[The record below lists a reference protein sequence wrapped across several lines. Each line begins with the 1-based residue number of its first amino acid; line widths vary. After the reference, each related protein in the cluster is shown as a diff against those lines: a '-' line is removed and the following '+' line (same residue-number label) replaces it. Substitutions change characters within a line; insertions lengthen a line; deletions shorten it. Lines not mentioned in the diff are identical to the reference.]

1 MTRGTDEL
9 RRSEDSLNGCAAD
22 DHCVHR
28 VAQASRT
35 WRCHVEG
42 TTRRGKASI
51 GAHTGVKPG
60 RHVLGREHSSTS
72 VYLFVTF
79 LSALARMVMP
89 RYL

>member
-1 MTRGTDEL
+1 MAVPRMTTVSTVLPRQAALGAVMSKEL
-9 RRSEDSLNGCAAD
+9 LVGA
-22 DHCVHR
+22 
-28 VAQASRT
+28 
-35 WRCHVEG
+35 
-42 TTRRGKASI
+42 KASI